1 MVSLALNKKN
11 YRSGFNF
18 IKIYTPFIAL
28 QRGYRGKNRL
38 RFL

>member
-1 MVSLALNKKN
+1 MVSLALNKKKKN

-28 QRGYRGKNRL
+28 RRGYPG
-38 RFL
+38 